1 MTAMTAAGGTNE
13 SEMTTYNDFDNE
25 KNIINAFRREQLQ
38 AAHPPGDKTYEAE
51 RKGRTRL
58 NRNYVAVPSGPRRL
72 ALRPRSNGTGT
83 TMLRRFEVTD
93 GRPDVQPSL
102 TCFFRRPE

>member
-51 RKGRTRL
+51 RKGRTRI
-58 NRNYVAVPSGPRRL
+58 
-72 ALRPRSNGTGT
+72 
-83 TMLRRFEVTD
+83 
-93 GRPDVQPSL
+93 
-102 TCFFRRPE
+102 RRPAQRIATRKIVRGRLFPP